1 MIHSVPGAAFGGA
14 LLGALAGLV
23 SRLALKKVINS
34 KDSVFYSVFVGGIF
48 ARLGLLA
55 AAVWLL
61 RHEKYIIIILFA
73 ACMIVVQMLFEVFPL
88 KHGPKSDS

>member
-1 MIHSVPGAAFGGA
+1 MTLLQAA
-14 LLGALAGLV
+14 LYGALAGTAAGWAT
-23 SRLALKKVINS
+23 RLALRRVLHSSNS
-34 KDSVFYSVFVGGIF
+34 AFYAVFVCGFF
-48 ARLGLLA
+48 ARLCLLA

-73 ACMIVVQMLFEVFPL
+73 ACMVAVQTLFEVFPL

>member
-1 MIHSVPGAAFGGA
+1 MTPPQAALYGA
-14 LLGALAGLV
+14 LLGAAAGCL
-23 SRLALKKVINS
+23 SRLALKRVIRAS
-34 KDSVFYSVFVGGIF
+34 DPAFYSVFVGGIF